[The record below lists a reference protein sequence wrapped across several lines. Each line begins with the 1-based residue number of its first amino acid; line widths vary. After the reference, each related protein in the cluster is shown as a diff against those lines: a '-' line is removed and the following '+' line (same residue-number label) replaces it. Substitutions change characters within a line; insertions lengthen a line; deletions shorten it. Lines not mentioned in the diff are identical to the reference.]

1 MKNRKISEALVKSAV
16 KKLVLKASFELEPEV
31 ARLLKQAA
39 RREKSPEGKTAL
51 KIILENIRI
60 ARAKKLPICQDT
72 GLSVFFVEL
81 GRDIDLDFDLVAA
94 INQGLREATREGY
107 LRRSV
112 ADHITRKNTGDNTPA
127 ITHLRLA
134 PGNKLKL
141 SLIIKG
147 GGAENK
153 SLVRMMSPAE
163 GIAGIKKTVL
173 DAVKA
178 AGGQACPPIIVGLG
192 IGGDLELSAISA
204 KLALARKTGSKSR
217 DKDLAKLER
226 DLLKDINKLGIG
238 PLGLGGKVTCLA
250 VQAEKT
256 PGHIA
261 SLALAVNLQCWA
273 HRGARTLV

>member
-1 MKNRKISEALVKSAV
+1 MKKRKISEALVKSAV
-16 KKLVLKASFELEPEV
+16 KELALKASFELEPEV
-31 ARLLKQAA
+31 VRLLKQAA
-39 RREKSPEGKTAL
+39 RKEKSPEGKTAL

-81 GRDIDLDFDLVAA
+81 GREIDLDFDLVAA

-112 ADHITRKNTGDNTPA
+112 ADHITRINTGDNTPA

-163 GIAGIKKTVL
+163 GIAGIKQTVL

-217 DKDLAKLER
+217 DKDLAKLES

-238 PLGLGGKVTCLA
+238 PLGLGGKVTCLS

-273 HRGARTLV
+273 HRGARTVI